1 MQKRL
6 IHAAMICVLLSVVLH
21 VLASR
26 WIGVAFDYGL
36 PIRWMYV
43 TVHLLAGYGMAVL
56 LWPAV
61 RRSVNTRRRRESSVA
76 LGGDADRW
84 EVVAICAIVA
94 YHVVA
99 AVAFSMEF
107 ACFFYE
113 VTLGFWLLKTF
124 FCVFLILDFITED
137 RLPLRPAGLLLIII
151 CVANSPYQLPGN
163 WAFVQWF
170 TAKVAMVALA
180 VELYCVDMELSKNQ

>member
-6 IHAAMICVLLSVVLH
+6 IHAAMICVLLSVVLY
-21 VLASR
+21 VL
-26 WIGVAFDYGL
+26 
-36 PIRWMYV
+36 
-43 TVHLLAGYGMAVL
+43 
-56 LWPAV
+56 
-61 RRSVNTRRRRESSVA
+61 
-76 LGGDADRW
+76 
-84 EVVAICAIVA
+84 
-94 YHVVA
+94 
-99 AVAFSMEF
+99 AFSMEF